1 LYLLCLTRLIFP
13 SDEGAAKE
21 ITAPVPP
28 PSASTAVEKNPQ
40 KEAANEIPMVEVLE
54 KNCSGC
60 KDQAPQERHKT
71 CNRLS

>member
-1 LYLLCLTRLIFP
+1 
-13 SDEGAAKE
+13 
-21 ITAPVPP
+21 
-28 PSASTAVEKNPQ
+28 VEKNPQ

-71 CNRLS
+71 CSRLS